1 MPVHVVRLGSPRSP
15 DEGLR
20 LGTVRRP
27 PRGVK
32 KADWARRDFYD
43 VWLPTLAP
51 SEELLKRARPR
62 GRAGAAGD
70 ELGTVR
76 AATTDANA
84 AARAAGLRRGFG
96 PTAAPNR
103 PAAACAR
110 RCGRH
115 CQDSAWTGRSGS
127 LRLAGSAR
135 ELLEEEVKDLR
146 DMIGL
151 ERAGHAPAHDEVGG
165 F

>member
-32 KADWARRDFYD
+32 KADWAQRDFYD

-62 GRAGAAGD
+62 GGSDATVNGRGAGRAVAA
-70 ELGTVR
+70 
-76 AATTDANA
+76 DAHA
-84 AARAAGLRRGFG
+84 AARA
-96 PTAAPNR
+96 
-103 PAAACAR
+103 
-110 RCGRH
+110 
-115 CQDSAWTGRSGS
+115 
-127 LRLAGSAR
+127 
-135 ELLEEEVKDLR
+135 E
-146 DMIGL
+146 
-151 ERAGHAPAHDEVGG
+151 ERAWRAFERAYRREMERPDARATLDLLAALSQTTNFAVGCYCADESRCHRSILRSLLVARGAVVA
-165 F
+165 